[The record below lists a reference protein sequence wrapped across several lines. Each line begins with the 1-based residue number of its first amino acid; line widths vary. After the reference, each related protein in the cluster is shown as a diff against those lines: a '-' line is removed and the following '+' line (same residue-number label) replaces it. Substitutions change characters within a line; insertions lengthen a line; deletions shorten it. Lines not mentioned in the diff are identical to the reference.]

1 MIYYG
6 TPNPPEFNLT
16 NIEGIPI
23 ALLYGTTDEV
33 SDVHD
38 VDWLIDQLD
47 DDVVFTRAYNYGHLS
62 YFTAAN
68 MGYLN
73 DIDDLLHQYPPT
85 HNDQIGA
92 SR

>member
-1 MIYYG
+1 MIYFG

-38 VDWLIDQLD
+38 VDWLIDQLGD
-47 DDVVFTRAYNYGHLS
+47 NVVFTGNYNYGHLS
-62 YFTAAN
+62 YFTATN
-68 MGYLN
+68 MEYLN
-73 DIDDLLHQYPPT
+73 DIYNLLHEYPPT
-85 HNDQIGA
+85 HNDEVGVSQ
-92 SR
+92 